1 MAHDPPPAPEELS
14 VTMLLADAAQVADG
28 KLSILGGGIAVV
40 APTPQPL
47 ALAFVVQV
55 PWSRADETFPW
66 VCELLDAER
75 MPVMAGDV
83 PILVNGQVAAGRP
96 AGVARAAAA
105 QRPRGDQLQRPA
117 PHPGRRVHVA
127 PRHRRGLRRALD
139 GGLLGHPGA
148 AGHLGPTSPRPAIG
162 AGELGYARH
171 RCSTG

>member
-96 AGVARAAAA
+96 QGWPEPQPLNVPVVISFNGLPLTPGAGYTWRLAIDGASDERWTVAFS
-105 QRPRGDQLQRPA
+105 
-117 PHPGRRVHVA
+117 VA
-127 PRHRRGLRRALD
+127 PEQ
-139 GGLLGHPGA
+139 
-148 AGHLGPTSPRPAIG
+148 PA
-162 AGELGYARH
+162 
-171 RCSTG
+171 T